1 MSWNVRNQS
10 DAAKRR
16 AYDTRMSGAART
28 TDGVAAVAHIDESDL
43 AALYERYPELDASQ
57 NTDKVSHRRAWERW
71 LKGSA
76 SEPYR
81 LRTKL

>member
-1 MSWNVRNQS
+1 MSWKIRSES

-16 AYDTRMSGAART
+16 AYDCRMSGGART
-28 TDGVAAVAHIDESDL
+28 SDGVAGAFHIAMEDL
-43 AALYERYPELDASQ
+43 PALYERFPELDEAQ
-57 NTDKVSHRRAWERW
+57 NTDERERAKAWKRW
-71 LKGSA
+71 QKNSA

>member
-1 MSWNVRNQS
+1 MSWKVKTES

-16 AYDTRMSGAART
+16 AYECRMSDAART
-28 TDGVAAVAHIDESDL
+28 SDGVAAAFHIGMDDL
-43 AALYERYPELDASQ
+43 PALFERFPELDERQ
-57 NTDKVSHRRAWERW
+57 NPDERSRAEAWKKWHRN
-71 LKGSA
+71 SA

>member
-1 MSWNVRNQS
+1 MTWKVRSES

-16 AYDTRMSGAART
+16 AYDCRMSGAART
-28 TDGVAAVAHIDESDL
+28 SDGVAAAFHIAAEDEP
-43 AALYERYPELDASQ
+43 ALYERFPELDKTQ
-57 NTDKVSHRRAWERW
+57 NTDERARAEAWKKWQRN
-71 LKGSA
+71 SA